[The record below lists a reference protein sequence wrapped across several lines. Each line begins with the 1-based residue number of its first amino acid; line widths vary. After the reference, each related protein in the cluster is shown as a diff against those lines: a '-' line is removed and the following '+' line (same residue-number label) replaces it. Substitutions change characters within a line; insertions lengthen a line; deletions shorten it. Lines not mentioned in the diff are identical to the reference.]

1 MSRLLGLQGFRGE
14 LSPPFSATG
23 WKSNDLFRPGRRHTL
38 MLGARGTASPVRG
51 LIGSREQSIRRC
63 QSAHAR
69 GVTARPR
76 QRGHRRAVP
85 GREPSRYRET
95 LAVIGT
101 YARPD
106 SRPAGVSLHFSE
118 RTRRLGRRELRP
130 FILPHSSPTQVEPS
144 PTGSSDLRGTDG
156 CRPRGAAREEI
167 ANHHEVPEGIPHSAD
182 GDLFVETVS
191 CC

>member
-1 MSRLLGLQGFRGE
+1 
-14 LSPPFSATG
+14 
-23 WKSNDLFRPGRRHTL
+23 

-51 LIGSREQSIRRC
+51 LIGSREQSIHRC
-63 QSAHAR
+63 QPAHAR

-118 RTRRLGRRELRP
+118 RTRRL
-130 FILPHSSPTQVEPS
+130 
-144 PTGSSDLRGTDG
+144 
-156 CRPRGAAREEI
+156 
-167 ANHHEVPEGIPHSAD
+167 
-182 GDLFVETVS
+182 
-191 CC
+191 